1 MLSEAEIK
9 KIIETDAASNKKKWA
24 RIGQRYY
31 EGDHDIRRYRIFYY
45 NAEGQ
50 LKEDTTRT
58 NVKIPHP
65 FFEELTDQTT
75 QYILSGKEGFV
86 RSNMPEL
93 QSELDKYF
101 NKNDDFLSELSE
113 VITGCITKGSE
124 YMYVYKNERGKTA
137 FQCADSMGIV
147 EVRAEETDDNV
158 EYIIYW
164 YVDRID
170 KDKKVIK
177 RIEVWDKV
185 QTYYYVQEGMGEIR
199 PDDSK
204 KINPRPHILIQDEG
218 DETIYFEEY
227 GFIPFFRLD
236 NNRKQASG
244 LKTVKDLIDDYDMM
258 ASGLSNNL
266 IDFDTPIHVVKGF
279 EGDNLDELQQNI
291 KTKKIIGMEATDQ
304 GAGLEVHTIEI
315 PYEARKQ
322 KLELDERNIYRF
334 GMGLNTAGL
343 KDTNATTNIAIKAAY
358 SLLDLKATKLETNI
372 KKLLRSLC
380 NIVIKEINELN
391 GTDYHI
397 EDVYYE
403 FTHEVMSNLQE
414 NAQTE
419 LTNAQTQQTKIT
431 TLLNLAAR
439 LDDETMMKA
448 VCDALD
454 INYED
459 IKDKLPDG
467 QEAETVW
474 KGAQQALGEVPP
486 EDGGM
491 TDE

>member
-50 LKEDTTRT
+50 MKEDTTRT

-86 RSNMPEL
+86 RSNIQEL

-137 FQCADSMGIV
+137 FRCADSMGIV

-185 QTYYYVQEGMGEIR
+185 QTYYYVQEGVGEIR

-204 KINPRPHILIQDEG
+204 KINPRPHILIQYEG

-227 GFIPFFRLD
+227 GFIPFFVW
-236 NNRKQASG
+236 
-244 LKTVKDLIDDYDMM
+244 T
-258 ASGLSNNL
+258 
-266 IDFDTPIHVVKGF
+266 
-279 EGDNLDELQQNI
+279 
-291 KTKKIIGMEATDQ
+291 IIGN
-304 GAGLEVHTIEI
+304 
-315 PYEARKQ
+315 R
-322 KLELDERNIYRF
+322 
-334 GMGLNTAGL
+334 
-343 KDTNATTNIAIKAAY
+343 
-358 SLLDLKATKLETNI
+358 
-372 KKLLRSLC
+372 
-380 NIVIKEINELN
+380 
-391 GTDYHI
+391 
-397 EDVYYE
+397 
-403 FTHEVMSNLQE
+403 
-414 NAQTE
+414 
-419 LTNAQTQQTKIT
+419 
-431 TLLNLAAR
+431 
-439 LDDETMMKA
+439 
-448 VCDALD
+448 
-454 INYED
+454 
-459 IKDKLPDG
+459 
-467 QEAETVW
+467 
-474 KGAQQALGEVPP
+474 PP
-486 EDGGM
+486 A
-491 TDE
+491 